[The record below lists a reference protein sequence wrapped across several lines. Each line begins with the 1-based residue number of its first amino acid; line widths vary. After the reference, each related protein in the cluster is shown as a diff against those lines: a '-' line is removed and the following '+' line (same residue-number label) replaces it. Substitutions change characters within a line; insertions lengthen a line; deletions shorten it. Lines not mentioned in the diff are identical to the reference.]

1 MNIVTKH
8 HRLKIIAALTLV
20 VCSVLFAAAVI
31 VPSTTPTVTIGQ
43 YALKN
48 NDLLQGKTQAYRP
61 WFENGAWQGDIIE
74 YDILADGTRVTDV
87 DVGANP
93 ATAGTGGK
101 CAFSG
106 HLGSGCW
113 TARATFITNGADDPT
128 GSYWQNRNI
137 FTNNGGQVAFTW
149 DNLSATQRE
158 VIDKDTYDVILAAND
173 YNITQAANDLVRNTA
188 DASDI
193 LNYIR
198 GQRLHEKSND
208 TVPDSKGDLRTR
220 YSVLGDITTTPLYIG
235 PPRETYGQLSEF
247 IAFTTSNANRDG
259 RIAVGANDG
268 MLHVF
273 DEDDGSE
280 VFAYVPSMVL
290 DKLPNLAARDASYD
304 HTYYVAGDLLS
315 GSAYYDSA
323 WHTVLVGGGGHG
335 FAGLYALDMTEDI
348 YPGSGSKLIFE
359 KTSADGFGYIYG
371 KPQIAPVGIDGSSSP
386 DWYIFSGSGYS
397 LSASHPTALK
407 IISLDHPNDP
417 TYTYSIPTGTTGG
430 LSAPALLSTDIDNMV
445 ELAFA
450 GDINGD
456 LWMFTIDQT
465 NPSLSTVIKVYDG
478 SPDQPITNAPTIGE
492 HPYQNGYMLYF
503 GTGSILSLE
512 DALNDGLGS
521 GGDPA
526 VQADYTKKQAIHGL
540 WIDTTSTTTLT
551 ALASS
556 PYDSSDLRTQALVET
571 TATFDGV
578 EESLRITPNENTLNY
593 ACSISDTTC
602 IANQFKGWKVEFPN
616 CGERL
621 IGTPFLRAKRVQF
634 LTNNPT
640 GPANACGTR
649 NLQGDSWVMSLDY
662 LYGTANDTVV
672 YNLEPDG
679 ALNDLDK
686 VTYSSVLEAPVGINL
701 GPGNIAQ
708 PTFARLELGVDKMYI
723 NGIFLPV
730 PPVPTPG
737 PILGGHLDVETDSP
751 TNGVIATNNR
761 SKHSEGYNIQKHD
774 GLGRAVDGHVHDY
787 DTMHNVDWVDLFE
800 LEPRRGQANMVTA
813 LAAQPEAQGNPPA
826 CSTTEDEKGILV
838 GDACLEAI
846 EGELNRAYDTLHT
859 DQDGKPDPLKVPGD
873 ASSAVLQSEVNSLN
887 TDATF
892 SKAVPSTPFIITLA
906 NADLSNAGW
915 IQIGCKAWPVV
926 EYQNMITGKLL
937 GSTSTAGLAADG
949 LVFTLAGILSDDPDY
964 CPGGSKSSITEEF
977 AISKGLSST
986 PTLRIGFGQRSILD
1000 EGVHAT
1006 RSQCVLGLHHYEDA
1020 VCFTDEAVLTAAEDQ
1035 LAEDS
1040 HDPAYAQPSNCGLGD
1055 TPPLGYVRDPALNLH
1070 ITKAPSSEGS
1080 GYRWR
1085 NGALTVQ
1092 LIDATTDFNPTDY
1105 LQSAHMISGAGTHAK
1120 AYTVSGNGTNEVVE
1134 PDEDLDGSSPDD
1146 TRLLYE
1152 AVMYWHYS
1160 DLVDK
1165 IRNSDPDSNTTP
1177 KDAGCY
1183 GGAAYSGKT
1192 TIDVGGLTFGEY
1204 AKLIDPLVKECE
1216 ELGVSDPDKVCD
1228 LERFAQL
1235 LDFIDGADSEPKLN
1249 QALLELAELLA
1260 QNQALADYAS
1270 MREYV
1275 GDKIPEQKKLAIDQQ
1290 QNDEDS
1296 TDTLSGDGT
1305 PADIETYEDTTPEL
1319 AGPNSVFG
1327 RRNWIDLRQ

>member
-1 MNIVTKH
+1 MNTATKH
-8 HRLKIIAALTLV
+8 HRLKIISALTLG
-20 VCSVLFAAAVI
+20 VCSVLFAAAVL

-48 NDLLQGKTQAYRP
+48 SDLLQGKTQAYRP

-74 YDILADGTRVTDV
+74 YDILADGTRETDA

-93 ATAGTGGK
+93 ATAGAAGK
-101 CAFSG
+101 CDFSG
-106 HLGSGCW
+106 HSGAGCW
-113 TARATFITNGADDPT
+113 TARATFIANGADDPGT
-128 GSYWQNRNI
+128 ENPTNEYWQNRNI
-137 FTNNGGQVAFTW
+137 FTNNGGQVTFTW
-149 DNLSATQRE
+149 NNLSTTQRE
-158 VIDKDTYDVILAAND
+158 AVDKATYDAI
-173 YNITQAANDLVRNTA
+173 QAVTPPDPSLNTPE
-188 DASDI
+188 ASDI

-198 GQRLHEKSND
+198 GQRLNEKIND
-208 TVPDSKGDLRTR
+208 TVSGSSGDLRTR
-220 YSVLGDITTTPLYIG
+220 YSVLGDITSTPLYIG
-235 PPRETYGQLSEF
+235 PPRETYGQLSGF
-247 IAFTTSNANRDG
+247 VTFTTNNASRDG

-290 DKLPNLAARDASYD
+290 DKLPNLAARDASYN

-315 GSAYYDSA
+315 GSAHYGSD
-323 WHTVLVGGGGHG
+323 WHTVLVGGGGPG
-335 FAGLYALDMTEDI
+335 FAGLYALDMTDDA
-348 YPGSGSKLIFE
+348 YSSSKLIFE

-371 KPQIAPVGIDGSSSP
+371 KPQIAPVGDDASSTP

-397 LSASHPTALK
+397 ISASHDTALK
-407 IISLDHPNDP
+407 MISLDDP
-417 TYTYSIPTGTTGG
+417 TTVYSISTGTTGG

-450 GDINGD
+450 GDLNGD
-456 LWMFTIDQT
+456 LWMFTINQT

-478 SPDQPITNAPTIGE
+478 SPDQPITNAPTIGQ

-503 GTGSILSLE
+503 GTGSILSLD

-526 VQADYTKKQAIHGL
+526 VQTDYTKKQAIHGL
-540 WIDTTSTTTLT
+540 WIDTKSATTLT
-551 ALASS
+551 ALAAT
-556 PYDSSDLRTQALVET
+556 PYASSDLRTQPLVET

-578 EESLRITPNENTLNY
+578 EEALRITPSENTLNY
-593 ACSISDTTC
+593 VCAVGDTTC
-602 IANQFKGWKVEFPN
+602 ISNQFKGWKVEFPN

-621 IGTPFLRAKRVQF
+621 IGSPFLRAKRVQF

-649 NLQGDSWVMSLDY
+649 NFQGDSWVMSLDY
-662 LYGTANDTVV
+662 LYGTANNTVV
-672 YNLEPDG
+672 YNLEPDS
-679 ALNDLDK
+679 ALDNKDK
-686 VTYSSVLEAPVGINL
+686 VTYSGNLEAPVGINL

-708 PTFARLELGVDKMYI
+708 PTFARLEFGIDKMYI
-723 NGIFLPV
+723 NGIFLAI
-730 PPVPTPG
+730 PPIPAPG
-737 PILGGHLDVETDSP
+737 PILGGHLDVDTDSP
-751 TNGVIATNNR
+751 TDGVIATNNR
-761 SKHSEGYNIQKHD
+761 SKHSEGYNINSHD
-774 GLGRAVDGHVHDY
+774 GLGRGIDGHVHDY

-813 LAAQPEAQGNPPA
+813 LASEPQGGV
-826 CSTTEDEKGILV
+826 CSTDEDEKGILV
-838 GDACLEAI
+838 GEACLEAI

-859 DQDGKPDPLKVPGD
+859 DQDGKPDLLKVLGD

-892 SKAVPSTPFIITLA
+892 TKAVPETHFIVTLA
-906 NADLSNAGW
+906 NADLSNAGY
-915 IQIGCKAWPVV
+915 IQIGCKVWPVV
-926 EYQNMITGKLL
+926 EYQNMITEKLL
-937 GSTSTAGLAADG
+937 DGRISTDGLVDNDNHS
-949 LVFTLAGILSDDPDY
+949 LVFTLKDIIDAAPDD
-964 CPGGSKSSITEEF
+964 CPGGSNSAITEEF

-1006 RSQCVLGLHHYEDA
+1006 RSQCVLGLHDYRDA
-1020 VCFTDEAVLTAAEDQ
+1020 VCYADEQVLTAAESALQ
-1035 LAEDS
+1035 NKP
-1040 HDPAYAQPSNCGLGD
+1040 DPAYSYSSCNGFSTLS
-1055 TPPLGYVRDPALNLH
+1055 TPPDDYIRDPARNLH
-1070 ITKAPSSEGS
+1070 ITEVPRSEGS

-1092 LIDATTDFNPTDY
+1092 LIDASIDPSTD
-1105 LQSAHMISGAGTHAK
+1105 LQTEHMISGAGTHAK
-1120 AYTVSGNGTNEVVE
+1120 AYTVTDDIVVADETKESTLRDESGM
-1134 PDEDLDGSSPDD
+1134 
-1146 TRLLYE
+1146 LYE
-1152 AVMYWHYS
+1152 VAMYWHYS

-1165 IRNSDPDSNTTP
+1165 IRNSDPDTNSTP

-1192 TIDVGGLTFGEY
+1192 TIDIGGLTFGEY
-1204 AKLIDPLVKECE
+1204 AKLIDPLVDECE
-1216 ELGVSDPDKVCD
+1216 DLAVTDPDTPCD

-1235 LDFIDGADSEPKLN
+1235 LDVIDDADSEAALN

-1260 QNQALADYAS
+1260 QNQALADYAA
-1270 MREYV
+1270 MRDYV
-1275 GDKIPEQKKLAIDQQ
+1275 GDKIPEQKKLGIDQQ
-1290 QNDEDS
+1290 QNDEDN
-1296 TDTLSGDGT
+1296 TDTLGGDGT